1 MIHIAPNRQNFEPL
15 LQIVLWAINWV
26 SITEIIPKPSNSL
39 EVSIYLDLQLASQLA
54 ESVLVRE
61 GLVQS
66 IDSNSGVLKDKFV

>member
-66 IDSNSGVLKDKFV
+66 IDNNSGVLKDEFV